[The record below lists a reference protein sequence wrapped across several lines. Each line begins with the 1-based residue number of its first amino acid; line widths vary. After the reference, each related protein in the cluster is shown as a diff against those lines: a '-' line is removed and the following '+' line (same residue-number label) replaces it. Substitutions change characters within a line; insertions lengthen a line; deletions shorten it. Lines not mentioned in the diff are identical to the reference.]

1 MSAAD
6 TPPASAP
13 APALAPPAVSAA
25 ATGKPSPTTTTTK
38 APRPFRP
45 LRQTV
50 TPSRFVFVSKLPI
63 PTQPKD
69 LGEYLGAA
77 GAIDRV
83 DVQVDADGHQ
93 LGTAFVAF
101 REEDGAHEAIKRFN
115 RSDFLG
121 QQLRVVFDR
130 TLGHK
135 AGKRPHTAPAA
146 TTTSGT
152 ATTRVSV
159 ASGGDGVTDAPAPT
173 ADASTATEP
182 LAAAAGNA
190 SSSSTTTRPAH
201 IKKRK
206 PAASHATGAPP
217 TSADSTATPSSSH
230 RTRPSANE
238 PLDVAAIQSHVLWLG
253 NLPYDLAWRDIK
265 HLIESETNVAVS
277 HVDLAVDRESG
288 KPLGQAAVTLL
299 SVQDARDVAQAL
311 HGMDLGVPG
320 RVVKVRPHFM
330 HGTVHETLW
339 VSGIP
344 MTTKRARVRAVFEDH
359 GFHVKSVNL
368 IPAPHNFYDRIPGH
382 LMRGG
387 GVRRGSQEE
396 GQQGQQQG
404 GGGVRESTPILHRGY
419 GTVVLSSVEDVER
432 ALTTMNGL
440 VLGGRKL
447 EVSRFSPDMRGKR
460 RPDGQAPQ
468 QQQPPPQRQQQQV
481 PHSEREPTEVLETE
495 SDAHATT
502 PARTVTPPPGFG
514 FDSKAVGMTTNGA
527 AAAPARDLTYPP
539 GYEPKATMSS
549 SLAQTA
555 APASAA
561 SSSATLVLP
570 SDVGESNAGDKAVEK
585 MGASAAEE
593 SKPTISIYCG
603 GLSSKTKWY
612 EVRNWVRTHG
622 FLPVGRIVL
631 RNVFHKP
638 NAMYA
643 LVAIGGIDPEHAD
656 AAGMVDAPD
665 MDPEEVAALAIAK
678 LHGKLLHGRAVTV
691 QRDRRTNPKAMAAST
706 AYDVEGEEE
715 SVDGAVAQEMIE
727 SA

>member
-6 TPPASAP
+6 APPASATAS
-13 APALAPPAVSAA
+13 APVPPPAVSAA
-25 ATGKPSPTTTTTK
+25 AATSKPSTTTK
-38 APRPFRP
+38 APRPFRA
-45 LRQTV
+45 LRQNT

-69 LGEYLGAA
+69 LGEHLGSA

-83 DVQVDADGHQ
+83 DVQVDADGNQ

-101 REEDGAHEAIKRFN
+101 RDEDGAHEALKRFN
-115 RSDFLG
+115 QSDFQG
-121 QQLRVVFDR
+121 QQIRVVFDR
-130 TLGHK
+130 TLGQK

-146 TTTSGT
+146 PTTTT
-152 ATTRVSV
+152 TPATRVSIT
-159 ASGGDGVTDAPAPT
+159 SEGDGVMDAPAPM
-173 ADASTATEP
+173 ANASAATEP
-182 LAAAAGNA
+182 TSAAGNA
-190 SSSSTTTRPAH
+190 STTTRPAH
-201 IKKRK
+201 AKKRK
-206 PAASHATGAPP
+206 PAAASRTGAP
-217 TSADSTATPSSSH
+217 SVSTNAGTTVPLSSSSH

-277 HVDLAVDRESG
+277 HVDLATDRESG

-320 RVVKVRPHFM
+320 RVVKVRPHYM

-368 IPAPHNFYDRIPGH
+368 IPAPHSFYDQIPGH
-382 LMRGG
+382 LVRAGA
-387 GVRRGSQEE
+387 RRGSSGDE
-396 GQQGQQQG
+396 QG
-404 GGGVRESTPILHRGY
+404 GEGAVRESTPILHRGY

-432 ALTTMNGL
+432 ALAEMNGL

-447 EVSRFSPDMRGKR
+447 DVSRFSPDMRGKR
-460 RPDGQAPQ
+460 RPDGQVPAPVQ
-468 QQQPPPQRQQQQV
+468 TQRQHAEQEQKLGEAAEA
-481 PHSEREPTEVLETE
+481 SE
-495 SDAHATT
+495 ATT

-514 FDSKAVGMTTNGA
+514 FDSKVVGTTNGA
-527 AAAPARDLTYPP
+527 VPARDLTYPP
-539 GYEPKATMSS
+539 GYEPKPMSS

-570 SDVGESNAGDKAVEK
+570 SDASDAKAGDKVMEK
-585 MGASAAEE
+585 MDASAGE

-656 AAGMVDAPD
+656 AAGVVDAAD

-691 QRDRRTNPKAMAAST
+691 QRDRRTNPKAMAAAAET

-715 SVDGAVAQEMIE
+715 SIDGAVAQEMIE
-727 SA
+727 SV

>member
-6 TPPASAP
+6 APPASAP
-13 APALAPPAVSAA
+13 VSPASPVTVSAA
-25 ATGKPSPTTTTTK
+25 SADKPSSSTK
-38 APRPFRP
+38 APRPFRA

-69 LGEYLGAA
+69 LGEFLGAA

-101 REEDGAHEAIKRFN
+101 RDEEGAHEALKRFN
-115 RSDFLG
+115 RSDFQG
-121 QQLRVVFDR
+121 QQIRVVFDR

-146 TTTSGT
+146 TTTSTAT

-159 ASGGDGVTDAPAPT
+159 ASGSDGVTDAPAPT
-173 ADASTATEP
+173 ADAATATEP
-182 LAAAAGNA
+182 SAAAAGNA
-190 SSSSTTTRPAH
+190 STTRPTH
-201 IKKRK
+201 TKKRK
-206 PAASHATGAPP
+206 PAAAARTGVP
-217 TSADSTATPSSSH
+217 SASTDSTTTSTH

-238 PLDVAAIQSHVLWLG
+238 PLDVAAIQSHVLWIG

-277 HVDLAVDRESG
+277 HVDLATDRESG

-320 RVVKVRPHFM
+320 RVVKVRSHYM

-359 GFHVKSVNL
+359 GFAVKSVNL
-368 IPAPHNFYDRIPGH
+368 IPAPHSFYDRIPGH
-382 LMRGG
+382 LVRGA
-387 GVRRGSQEE
+387 RRGSQEE
-396 GQQGQQQG
+396 GQQGETG
-404 GGGVRESTPILHRGY
+404 GARESTPILHRGY

-432 ALTTMNGL
+432 ALAELNGL
-440 VLGGRKL
+440 VLGGRKI

-468 QQQPPPQRQQQQV
+468 QTQQRQHASQEQQKQDEAAEA
-481 PHSEREPTEVLETE
+481 SE
-495 SDAHATT
+495 ATT
-502 PARTVTPPPGFG
+502 SAQTVTPPPGFG
-514 FDSKAVGMTTNGA
+514 FDSKAMGTTSNDA
-527 AAAPARDLTYPP
+527 TAPARDLTYPP
-539 GYEPKATMSS
+539 GYEPKSMSS
-549 SLAQTA
+549 L

-570 SDVGESNAGDKAVEK
+570 SDASEAKAGDKAVEK
-585 MGASAAEE
+585 MDTSAVE

-656 AAGMVDAPD
+656 TVGMVDAAD
-665 MDPEEVAALAIAK
+665 VDPEEVAALAIAK

-691 QRDRRTNPKAMAAST
+691 QRDRRTNPKAMPAAAGAAS
-706 AYDVEGEEE
+706 AYDVEGEEDE

-727 SA
+727 LA

>member
-6 TPPASAP
+6 APPASAS
-13 APALAPPAVSAA
+13 APASAPPAAVSAGA
-25 ATGKPSPTTTTTK
+25 AGKPSTAATTTK

-101 REEDGAHEAIKRFN
+101 RDEDGAHEALKRFN
-115 RSDFLG
+115 RSDFQG
-121 QQLRVVFDR
+121 QQIRVVFDR

-146 TTTSGT
+146 TTTT
-152 ATTRVSV
+152 ATTTRVSA
-159 ASGGDGVTDAPAPT
+159 ASGDDGVPDAPALT
-173 ADASTATEP
+173 ADAATATEH
-182 LAAAAGNA
+182 LAAAGNA
-190 SSSSTTTRPAH
+190 STTRPAH
-201 IKKRK
+201 GKKRK
-206 PAASHATGAPP
+206 PAAASRSTGAP
-217 TSADSTATPSSSH
+217 SDSTTTAPSSLSH

-253 NLPYDLAWRDIK
+253 NLPYDLSWRDIK

-277 HVDLAVDRESG
+277 HVDLATDRESG

-311 HGMDLGVPG
+311 HGMDLGVLG

-359 GFHVKSVNL
+359 GFAVKSVNL
-368 IPAPHNFYDRIPGH
+368 IPAPHSFYDRIPGH
-382 LMRGG
+382 LVRGA
-387 GVRRGSQEE
+387 RRGSQEE
-396 GQQGQQQG
+396 QQHAETSGA
-404 GGGVRESTPILHRGY
+404 RESTPILHRGY

-432 ALTTMNGL
+432 ALTEMNGL
-440 VLGGRKL
+440 VIGGRKL

-460 RPDGQAPQ
+460 RPDGQPPAPVPVQ
-468 QQQPPPQRQQQQV
+468 QTQRQQHAEQEQK
-481 PHSEREPTEVLETE
+481 PDEAAEV
-495 SDAHATT
+495 SGATT
-502 PARTVTPPPGFG
+502 SARTVTPPPGFG
-514 FDSKAVGMTTNGA
+514 FEHKAVGTPSNGA
-527 AAAPARDLTYPP
+527 GGPARDLTYPP
-539 GYEPKATMSS
+539 GYEPKPMS
-549 SLAQTA
+549 SLAQTI

-570 SDVGESNAGDKAVEK
+570 ADASESKAGDKAVEK
-585 MGASAAEE
+585 VDTSAAD

-622 FLPVGRIVL
+622 FVPVGRIVL
-631 RNVFHKP
+631 RSVFHKP

-656 AAGMVDAPD
+656 AAGMVDAAD
-665 MDPEEVAALAIAK
+665 MDPEEIAALAIAK

-691 QRDRRTNPKAMAAST
+691 QRDRRTNPKAMAAAAAAT
-706 AYDVEGEEE
+706 AHGVEGEEE